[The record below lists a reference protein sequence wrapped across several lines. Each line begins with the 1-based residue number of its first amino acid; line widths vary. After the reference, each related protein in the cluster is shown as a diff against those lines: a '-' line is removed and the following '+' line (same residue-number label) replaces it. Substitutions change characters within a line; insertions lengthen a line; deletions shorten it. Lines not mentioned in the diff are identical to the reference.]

1 MKIIDSKGKLFG
13 KVNIIDLAVII
24 VAVVLVL
31 SAMIKFDRAE
41 KQMTSDKVI
50 EYTLKIKQI
59 RQPTIDALNEEFT
72 EIKETDTEKVLGDIT
87 DIEITPAQ
95 ELVKL
100 NDGSYKIVE
109 LKEVYDALLTIRV
122 QGTETEDNYYTHT
135 GKKLIV
141 GEKITINNEHVTSA
155 GTIKSVKVVE

>member
-50 EYTLKIKQI
+50 EYTLKIKQ
-59 RQPTIDALNEEFT
+59 
-72 EIKETDTEKVLGDIT
+72 
-87 DIEITPAQ
+87 
-95 ELVKL
+95 
-100 NDGSYKIVE
+100 
-109 LKEVYDALLTIRV
+109 
-122 QGTETEDNYYTHT
+122 
-135 GKKLIV
+135 LILQLYL
-141 GEKITINNEHVTSA
+141 
-155 GTIKSVKVVE
+155 